1 MSDIEKY
8 SRLGLNAASTAT
20 SVGFS
25 AAKTGTKLGFGIARF
40 VTSTVANIAG
50 STVDY
55 ALFGG
60 VGRVGPALGGAAST
74 LISLVEQVAL
84 APILLGE
91 TITSTSIVAAE
102 SGIDTLASFF
112 PGSDEASFS
121 LASFVTLVRREWNE
135 PALGHEL
142 PEKRY
147 SVTEVGKA
155 LISWAALQGVTQ
167 EWQEDRWFEALS
179 EIDVQEPNENDDDE
193 LSERRKSKIHIT
205 SDAMIPQDLGQVV
218 TADIGEVST
227 DHPIYENR
235 NLNIN
240 TNAMQQQRRGT
251 STSRHRASHLQ
262 LKSNL
267 RRLSKIVL
275 GGYGGAGLIFFGV
288 SFTPTN
294 VPSSNGNV
302 KATEERTLA
311 DAVDAAEQEA
321 DSSARHPAP
330 APFAPPSQTKTYSWW
345 NVLLG
350 KHDKEIF
357 EGYAFTPATV
367 RDSSR
372 KRRKDRPSTTTV
384 GNEPNLPRYWILT
397 DHGRR
402 QVVLV
407 FRGTM
412 SLNELAVD
420 LTCDPAPFKP
430 ATTSSNDSE
439 DEDVFVDCLD
449 DLPSSLPFPSIVE
462 PPTPSSFASSESER
476 VYKVHGGMLRMAQ
489 VMGAADKPVHRAVR
503 DALRNN
509 PGYELFITGHSMGA
523 GVAALLALSWA
534 DPTTCLTVSS
544 SGLPVGRRVSAYCFA
559 TPCITCPA
567 LSALSYELVTSF
579 AYSHDIVSRLSLGSV
594 RDMNRAALW
603 LCNAHNETPREGRE
617 PEGYGAVTKRAV
629 KWKAGYGG
637 EDDPQ
642 WFLAVRKTLEANMH
656 MADLYP
662 AGRVFWGVRN
672 GDLSPKHRLDG
683 VAEGKVRLFEVHD
696 VEKMFG
702 QIIFARDMLSSHLP
716 HRYDQVLHE
725 LL

>member
-1 MSDIEKY
+1 MNGIEKY
-8 SRLGLNAASTAT
+8 TRLGLNAASTAT
-20 SVGFS
+20 SLGFT
-25 AAKTGTKLGFGIARF
+25 AAKTGTKLGFGIARA
-40 VTSTVANIAG
+40 VTSTTARAAG

-60 VGRVGPALGGAAST
+60 VGTVGPALGGAASSF
-74 LISLVEQVAL
+74 ISLVEQVAL

-121 LASFVTLVRREWNE
+121 LASFVTLVKREWND
-135 PALGHEL
+135 PALRHEL
-142 PEKRY
+142 PEQRF
-147 SVTEVGKA
+147 SVTEVAKA

-167 EWQEDRWFEALS
+167 EWQEDRWFQVLS
-179 EIDVQEPNENDDDE
+179 EIDVEEPKENEGEDDDT
-193 LSERRKSKIHIT
+193 ERRKSRIHIT

-218 TADIGEVST
+218 TADIGEVSL
-227 DHPIYENR
+227 DEHVYEGR
-235 NLNIN
+235 TLGKGVK
-240 TNAMQQQRRGT
+240 QQGT
-251 STSRHRASHLQ
+251 STSRRRASHLK

-267 RRLSKIVL
+267 RRLSKMVL

-288 SFTPTN
+288 SLSPTN
-294 VPSSNGNV
+294 SDA

-321 DSSARHPAP
+321 QSSARFPAP
-330 APFAPPSQTKTYSWW
+330 APSAPLAKDYSWW
-345 NVLLG
+345 NVLMG

-367 RDSSR
+367 RQSSG
-372 KRRKDRPSTTTV
+372 KRRRVKDRPSTTTF
-384 GNEPNLPRYWILT
+384 GNEPNMPRYWVLT

-420 LTCDPAPFKP
+420 LTCDPAPFRP
-430 ATTSSNDSE
+430 GATSMNENE
-439 DEDVFVDCLD
+439 DAGVDQTTM
-449 DLPSSLPFPSIVE
+449 PGSLPFPSIVE
-462 PPTPSSFASSESER
+462 PPTPDSYTSSMSFESER

-503 DALRNN
+503 DALSKNI
-509 PGYELFITGHSMGA
+509 GYDLIICGHSLGA

-534 DPTTCLTVSS
+534 DPKTCLTVPA
-544 SGLPVGRRVSAYCFA
+544 SGLPVGRRVTAYCFA
-559 TPCITCPA
+559 TPCIVCPA
-567 LSALSYELVTSF
+567 LSSLSYELITSF
-579 AYSHDIVSRLSLGSV
+579 VYSHDIVSRLSLGSI
-594 RDMNRAALW
+594 RDITRAALW
-603 LCNAHNETPREGRE
+603 LCNAHNETPKEGKE
-617 PEGYGAVTKRAV
+617 PEGYGAVTMRAM
-629 KWKAGYGG
+629 KWKAGYGN

-642 WFLAVRKTLEANMH
+642 WFLAIRKTLEANMH
-656 MADLYP
+656 MADLFP
-662 AGRVFWGVRN
+662 AGRTFWGVRN
-672 GDLSPKHRLDG
+672 GELSSKHQLNG
-683 VAEGKVRLFEVHD
+683 ISQGKVRLFEVLD

-716 HRYDQVLHE
+716 HRYDEVFHE

>member
-1 MSDIEKY
+1 MARVTACAPVEIGDDHDSLPLHVHRSRWSLLFSTRLHVRYPHTMSGIEKY
-8 SRLGLNAASTAT
+8 TKLGLNAASTAT
-20 SVGFS
+20 SFGFT
-25 AAKTGTKLGFGIARF
+25 AAKTGTKLGVSIANYFNVVRLIYIVQFNIARI
-40 VTSTVANIAG
+40 VTSTAASVAG

-60 VGRVGPALGGAAST
+60 VGMVGPALGGATSSF
-74 LISLVEQVAL
+74 ISLVEQVAL

-121 LASFVTLVRREWNE
+121 LASFVTLVKREWNE

-142 PEKRY
+142 PAERY

-167 EWQEDRWFEALS
+167 EWQEDRWFESLS
-179 EIDVQEPNENDDDE
+179 EIDVQEPNENGGDE
-193 LSERRKSKIHIT
+193 LSERTKSKIHIT
-205 SDAMIPQDLGQVV
+205 SDAMIPQDLGQLV

-227 DHPIYENR
+227 DDPIYEGR
-235 NLNIN
+235 NIN
-240 TNAMQQQRRGT
+240 TNAIQQQRRGT
-251 STSRHRASHLQ
+251 STSRHRASHLK

-288 SFTPTN
+288 SLTPTN

-330 APFAPPSQTKTYSWW
+330 APSAPPSQAKAYSWW

-372 KRRKDRPSTTTV
+372 KRRKSRPSTTTV

-407 FRGTM
+407 FRGK
-412 SLNELAVD
+412 L
-420 LTCDPAPFKP
+420 
-430 ATTSSNDSE
+430 
-439 DEDVFVDCLD
+439 
-449 DLPSSLPFPSIVE
+449 
-462 PPTPSSFASSESER
+462 
-476 VYKVHGGMLRMAQ
+476 
-489 VMGAADKPVHRAVR
+489 
-503 DALRNN
+503 
-509 PGYELFITGHSMGA
+509 
-523 GVAALLALSWA
+523 
-534 DPTTCLTVSS
+534 
-544 SGLPVGRRVSAYCFA
+544 
-559 TPCITCPA
+559 
-567 LSALSYELVTSF
+567 
-579 AYSHDIVSRLSLGSV
+579 
-594 RDMNRAALW
+594 
-603 LCNAHNETPREGRE
+603 
-617 PEGYGAVTKRAV
+617 
-629 KWKAGYGG
+629 
-637 EDDPQ
+637 
-642 WFLAVRKTLEANMH
+642 TLETM
-656 MADLYP
+656 DGLTYF
-662 AGRVFWGVRN
+662 RIRN
-672 GDLSPKHRLDG
+672 Y
-683 VAEGKVRLFEVHD
+683 VA
-696 VEKMFG
+696 
-702 QIIFARDMLSSHLP
+702 Q
-716 HRYDQVLHE
+716 
-725 LL
+725 